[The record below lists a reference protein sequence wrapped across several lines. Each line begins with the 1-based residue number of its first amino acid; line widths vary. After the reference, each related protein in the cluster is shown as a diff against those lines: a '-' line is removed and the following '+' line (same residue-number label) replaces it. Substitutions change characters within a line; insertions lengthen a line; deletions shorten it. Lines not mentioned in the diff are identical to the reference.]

1 MSNKNKRKMIF
12 FMIFLF
18 ILMVAVIIIQN
29 FVSENP
35 IINTQARADLD
46 SKTWLLFWG
55 SFLSFI
61 GAIFLGIV
69 AIYQNFSLEETNK
82 MMILG
87 SSAHLD
93 IRDDLIITDD
103 KIEIHLIN
111 RKNIPILTVE
121 NCSAKINDKNVF
133 VNTCYFAE
141 LGLNTGS
148 NIYLEKPKELMGG
161 VKLNLSYVFE
171 SDNFIKILVDME
183 LNTIVNNDRLEIQN
197 KKMKKTVIN
206 L

>member
-1 MSNKNKRKMIF
+1 
-12 FMIFLF
+12 
-18 ILMVAVIIIQN
+18 MVAVIIIQN

-93 IRDDLIITDD
+93 IQDYPIITDN

-133 VNTCYFAE
+133 VNTCYFAD
-141 LGLNTGS
+141 LGPNMGS
-148 NIYLEKPKELMGG
+148 HIYLDKPKELMGG